1 MKHCPQCS
9 TGYPDSHTT
18 CPMHGVLLN
27 EIRDLKPGMVIH
39 QSYRIIRKLGQGGM
53 GAVYLA
59 QHTLMNEPR
68 ALKFLSPELSR
79 DQAFTGRFLREV
91 RTLRQIRNR
100 NVVDCGDLEAAE
112 DDSLFFSME
121 FVDGPDLRAFLHD
134 AQSHSA
140 EDHAALKE
148 WVPPVPRHPDQA
160 AASWVP
166 PVPRFWGPGIPP
178 LSPSGALPVPLA
190 LSIARQIAEGLGA
203 AHSKGMV
210 HRDIKPENILM
221 SRDGDSWLPKI
232 ADFGIVATKE
242 SSTAYTRTGGTLLT
256 MAYAAPEQWRGTP
269 AAELDG
275 RTDLYAL
282 GGLLY
287 EMLTG
292 RTPFHAENY
301 EGWARQHQTTP
312 PQPPSTLRPDLANWR
327 GLDALVLRLLA
338 KDRNDRPKDVAELL
352 NLLDSVVCLPPQP
365 VRVPT
370 VQDSTLRKAP
380 PSATMPMSA
389 PAVRQPVAKPAP
401 PRRRGQLGP
410 ILLVVLLVALCITGL
425 ITYVAMQKSS
435 TTVHRALI
443 QVAAPRTLFGST
455 ASVETVAFS
464 PDGRTLASGDGD
476 EAELWNVD
484 SGQRTYTF
492 KGHSAWMLSIAFRPG
507 FRPLAI
513 GSVDNTIKLWD
524 VPTGKLMRTL
534 EGHSDAVQCVAFS
547 AGGTKLASASSDRS
561 IKLWDMFS
569 DWLPR
574 TLLGHSDNV
583 ISVAFS
589 PDESK
594 LVSGS
599 TDHIVMIWDTT
610 SGKMLRALQG
620 HKGIVLS
627 VAYSPDGRT
636 IASGSWDHTAKLW
649 DADSGQLLGTLE
661 GHSAEVRS
669 VAFSPDGRTLATA
682 SGDGTIKLWDVATRD
697 LLATLDSHSTSSDQS
712 HQGVRSVAFSPD
724 GRTMASGNGD
734 YTIRLWDVSALNY

>member
-18 CPMHGVLLN
+18 CPTHGVLLN
-27 EIRDLKPGMVIH
+27 EIRDLKPGMIIH
-39 QSYRIIRKLGQGGM
+39 QSYRIVRKLGQGGM

-59 QHTLMNEPR
+59 QHILMDEPR

-79 DQAFTGRFLREV
+79 DQAFTNRFLREV
-91 RTLRQIRNR
+91 RVLRQIRNH

-112 DDSLFFSME
+112 DGSLFFSME

-134 AQSHSA
+134 AQSHST
-140 EDHAALKE
+140 EDQAAWKG
-148 WVPPVPRHPDQA
+148 WVPPA
-160 AASWVP
+160 AWKGWVP

-178 LSPSGALPVPLA
+178 LSPSGSLPVPLA
-190 LSIARQIAEGLGA
+190 LSIARGIAEGLGA

-221 SRDGDSWLPKI
+221 ARDAGAWLPKI
-232 ADFGIVATKE
+232 AGFGIVATKE

-256 MAYAAPEQWRGTP
+256 MAYAAPEQWRGTA

-292 RTPFHAENY
+292 QTAFHAENY
-301 EGWARQHQTTP
+301 EGWSRQHQTTP
-312 PQPPSTLRPDLANWR
+312 PPPPSTFRPDLANWQ
-327 GLDALVLRLLA
+327 GLGSLVLRLLA
-338 KDRNDRPKDVAELL
+338 IDRNDRPANVAELL

-370 VQDSTLRKAP
+370 VQDSSLRKAP
-380 PSATMPMSA
+380 PSATMPISA

-401 PRRRGQLGP
+401 PRRNGKAWP
-410 ILLVVLLVALCITGL
+410 IVLIVLLVALLVALCITGL
-425 ITYVAMQKSS
+425 ITYVVMQKPS
-435 TTVHRALI
+435 TAAHRTLL
-443 QVAAPRTLFGST
+443 QTTEPRTLIGSM

-464 PDGRTLASGDGD
+464 PDSRTLASGDGD

-484 SGQRTYTF
+484 SGQWTNHTRMDHTAWVLSVAFSPDGRT
-492 KGHSAWMLSIAFRPG
+492 
-507 FRPLAI
+507 LATA
-513 GSVDNTIKLWD
+513 SVDHTIKLWD
-524 VPTGKLMRTL
+524 VPTGRLLRTL
-534 EGHSDAVQCVAFS
+534 QGHSDAVQCVAFS
-547 AGGTKLASASSDRS
+547 PNGSTLASASSDHT
-561 IKLWDMFS
+561 IKLWDAATGQ
-569 DWLPR
+569 LVR
-574 TLLGHSDNV
+574 TLLGHSDYV

-589 PDESK
+589 PDGGT

-599 TDHIVMIWDTT
+599 TDHVVMIWDSIT
-610 SGKMLRALQG
+610 GKLLHTLQG
-620 HKGIVLS
+620 HKDIVLS

-649 DADSGQLLGTLE
+649 EAASGQLLGTLE

-669 VAFSPDGRTLATA
+669 VAFSTDGRTLATA

-697 LLATLDSHSTSSDQS
+697 LLATLDSHITCSDES
-712 HQGVRSVAFSPD
+712 HKGVRSVAFSPD
-724 GRTMASGNGD
+724 GRTLASGNCD
-734 YTIRLWDVSALNY
+734 QDIRLWGVSALNY